1 MEGCVLLIAH
11 QLIIQVAGTKKAS
24 FAALS
29 MNLT

>member
-11 QLIIQVAGTKKAS
+11 QLIIQVASAQKGF